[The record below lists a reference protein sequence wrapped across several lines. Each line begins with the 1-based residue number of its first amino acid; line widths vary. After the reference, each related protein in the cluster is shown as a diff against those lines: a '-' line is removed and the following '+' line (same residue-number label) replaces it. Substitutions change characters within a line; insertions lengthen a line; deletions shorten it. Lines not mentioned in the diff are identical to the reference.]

1 MGLFSRSGSD
11 GAQGDRDVP
20 DTIGAEEGGR
30 LRDAGARLPWTTPE
44 AAARRVAQTE
54 QHQKRHLS

>member
-1 MGLFSRSGSD
+1 MALFSRSGGD

-20 DTIGAEEGGR
+20 DTIGAEKSGR
-30 LRDAGARLPWTTPE
+30 LWDAGARLPWTTPE
-44 AAARRVAQTE
+44 AAAQRAAQIE